1 MNYHL
6 WKLIPVKE
14 EKDSYFFPGIFQS
27 WPYLVIERGVGKERQ
42 REGEEG
48 ERGRERQREGD
59 RQRKEGGR
67 EDGGRRRGRD
77 GEGERDSQGSL
88 AREAALDVW
97 SYQAQLRTS
106 GLAHLGGVY
115 SFGQKQLSP
124 ISQLPERQWAA
135 ELYLVQQHS
144 SRELEWDFW
153 QLKCFFKSHC
163 FLWLTPSYKWLCCWE
178 WPIQRQRKTP
188 FHSSTDL
195 I

>member
-27 WPYLVIERGVGKERQ
+27 WPYLVIERDGRKERW
-42 REGEEG
+42 REREKG
-48 ERGRERQREGD
+48 ERGRERQRERD
-59 RQRKEGGR
+59 REKEGRREREGGR
-67 EDGGRRRGRD
+67 QRRGRD
-77 GEGERDSQGSL
+77 GEGERKSQGSL

-106 GLAHLGGVY
+106 GSAHLGGVY

-135 ELYLVQQHS
+135 ELYLVRQHS
-144 SRELEWDFW
+144 SRELEWDF
-153 QLKCFFKSHC
+153 LAAKVFF
-163 FLWLTPSYKWLCCWE
+163 F
-178 WPIQRQRKTP
+178 
-188 FHSSTDL
+188 
-195 I
+195 